1 MIFVK
6 FACDEVVTGPDAA
19 ITVQIERRIGHK
31 GLLPC
36 GKQLSPGFY
45 FAICLGC
52 SVITPPAGYSL
63 VLLQNIGFQHTVFV
77 HELPVQSGWLMHL
90 SVKFGLCDSLGRHLL

>member
-31 GLLPC
+31 GLLPG
-36 GKQLSPGFY
+36 GKQLSPCFNFGF
-45 FAICLGC
+45 CLGR
-52 SVITPPAGYSL
+52 SVIIPPAGYPL

-77 HELPVQSGWLMHL
+77 HELPVKSGWLVHI
-90 SVKFGLCDSLGRHLL
+90 SVKFGLCDGLGRRLL